1 VESPS
6 EFVFGGST
14 MSAPLLQLE
23 QVSFEY
29 KTAERSFVA
38 LRDINLSVSSGEF
51 IAIIGPSGSGKS
63 TLLNLLGLLAHPTSG
78 TQSVFG
84 KTLDILDEIQLA
96 QLRNTSLGFVFQ
108 SFALVSRLTVLENIL
123 LPTTFLPEQNHSP
136 GFWEA
141 KAIALL
147 GRFGLQDLA
156 ARFPNELS
164 GGQKQRVAL
173 CRALILDPMMLLAD
187 EPTGALDSRSSKE
200 VMSILKE
207 LNAEGRTIVVI
218 THDPGVAQQAQR
230 IVSLRDGHIS
240 SDESKAGSIGQK
252 PSPQRAQSS
261 TNSIKSEKHAAPS
274 VQRFMGLLRTSVLLA
289 RRSLATN
296 RTRSVL
302 TGLGLFMGIL
312 SLIVIDGLGEIVENS
327 FNKLFFTSSV
337 RKAYIYY
344 DEDRTGPHGHR
355 NSSWA
360 GLDAE
365 AEFPKLAQM
374 FERKGIVRP
383 FLRSSTCQIKTES
396 GGFRSRLVGVSDL
409 EEFIEMDTP
418 LSVGRLPGRQEFSAQ
433 SAVAILGSDTIDQL
447 FAKADPRRRERN
459 FPVGQR
465 VVVDNCDTLATF
477 TVIGVLKKR
486 DTSFGNRDAND
497 VLYVPNQSLLARM
510 GPTVYRWFSVL
521 PHPGV
526 DTKNLATEISNFLSL
541 RSGGRL
547 TFASSVPADILE
559 RVRGFLRIVQTI
571 VGFIGLLC
579 LFVGG
584 VGIMNMMLVTV
595 AERTRE
601 IGVMKS
607 LGANQGHIRSYI
619 LTEASLL
626 CVIAGMVAVVCG
638 LLVNN
643 LFSLCVSLFVP
654 MLKEFRWV
662 FAPVG
667 LIAGLFLSLLCGL
680 GFGSLPASRAAKLD
694 PAECLRSE

>member
-1 VESPS
+1 
-6 EFVFGGST
+6 
-14 MSAPLLQLE
+14 MSAILLELNE
-23 QVSFEY
+23 VSFEY
-29 KTAERSFVA
+29 KSAERSFIA
-38 LRDINLSVSSGEF
+38 LQNVNLSVNSGEF
-51 IAIIGPSGSGKS
+51 VAIIGPSGSGKS
-63 TLLNLLGLLAHPTSG
+63 TLLNLLGLLARPTSG
-78 TQSVFG
+78 AQRVFG
-84 KTLDILDEIQLA
+84 QALESLDDTQLA
-96 QLRNTSLGFVFQ
+96 SLRNTALGFVFQ
-108 SFALVSRLTVLENIL
+108 NFALVNRLTVLENIL
-123 LPTTFLPEQNHSP
+123 LPTTFLSDQEQLAAP
-136 GFWEA
+136 WEE
-141 KAIALL
+141 KALALL
-147 GRFGLQDLA
+147 ERFGLRDLA
-156 ARFPNELS
+156 PRFPNELS

-173 CRALILDPMMLLAD
+173 CRALIMDPMLLLAD
-187 EPTGALDSRSSKE
+187 EPTGALDSKSSKE
-200 VMSILKE
+200 VMAILNE
-207 LNAEGRTIVVI
+207 LNAEGRTIIVI
-218 THDPGVAQQAQR
+218 THDPGVAAEAQR
-230 IVSLRDGHIS
+230 IVTLRDGKIA
-240 SDESKAGSIGQK
+240 SDEMNIHLKNPLAPFAQGRARPKAQLARDNS
-252 PSPQRAQSS
+252 QRALKRG
-261 TNSIKSEKHAAPS
+261 I
-274 VQRFMGLLRTSVLLA
+274 GLLRASLLLA
-289 RRSLATN
+289 RRSLAAN
-296 RTRSVL
+296 RTRSIL

-312 SLIVIDGLGEIVENS
+312 SLIIIDGLGEIVEHS

-344 DEDRTGPHGHR
+344 DEDRTGPHGRR
-355 NSSWA
+355 NSNWA

-365 AEFPKLAQM
+365 SEFPKLAQM
-374 FERKGIVRP
+374 FEKKGIVRP
-383 FLRSSTCQIKTES
+383 FLRTSTCQIKTET
-396 GGFRSRLVGVSDL
+396 GGFRSRIVGVSDL
-409 EEFIEMDTP
+409 DEFIEMDTP
-418 LSVGRLPGRQEFSAQ
+418 LGVGRFPGRQEFTETA
-433 SAVAILGSDTIDQL
+433 AVTVLGSDTINQL
-447 FAKADPRRRERN
+447 FDKSDPRRREKN
-459 FPVGQR
+459 FPIGER
-465 VVVDNCDTLATF
+465 VVVDNCNTLGTF
-477 TVIGVLKKR
+477 TIIGVLKKR

-497 VLYVPNQSLLARM
+497 VLYVPNQALLARM

-626 CVIAGMVAVVCG
+626 CVIAGVVAVVCG

-643 LFSLCVSLFVP
+643 VFSLCVSLFVP

-667 LIAGLFLSLLCGL
+667 LSAGLLVSLLCGL
-680 GFGSLPASRAAKLD
+680 GFGMLPASRAAKLD

>member
-1 VESPS
+1 M
-6 EFVFGGST
+6 ST
-14 MSAPLLQLE
+14 TLLQLS
-23 QVSFEY
+23 QVGFEY
-29 KTAERSFVA
+29 QSAERRFSA
-38 LRDINLSVSSGEF
+38 LQDINLSITAGEF
-51 IAIIGPSGSGKS
+51 VAIIGPSGSGKS
-63 TLLNLLGLLAHPTSG
+63 TLLNLLGLLARPTSG
-78 TQSVFG
+78 HQQVFG
-84 KTLDILDEIQLA
+84 RPLETLDDTQLA
-96 QLRNTSLGFVFQ
+96 SLRNTALGFVFQ
-108 SFALVSRLTVLENIL
+108 NFALVNRLTILENIL
-123 LPTTFLPEQNHSP
+123 LPTTFLPEQESTQLQ
-136 GFWEA
+136 WEE
-141 KAIALL
+141 KALALL
-147 GRFGLQDLA
+147 SRFGLQDLSK
-156 ARFPNELS
+156 RFPNELS

-173 CRALILDPMMLLAD
+173 CRALILDPMLLLAD
-187 EPTGALDSRSSKE
+187 EPTGALDSKSSKE
-200 VMSILKE
+200 VMSILRE

-218 THDPGVAQQAQR
+218 THDPGVASEAHR
-230 IVSLRDGHIS
+230 IVSLRDGKIS
-240 SDESKAGSIGQK
+240 SDEMR
-252 PSPQRAQSS
+252 PSSDTPEPNRVVNPVHPALKNSNAQRRV
-261 TNSIKSEKHAAPS
+261 S
-274 VQRFMGLLRTSVLLA
+274 VQRTLGLLRASLLLA

-344 DEDRTGPHGHR
+344 DEDRTGPHGRR

-374 FERKGIVRP
+374 FEKKGIVRP
-383 FLRSSTCQIKTES
+383 FLRSSTCQIKTET

-409 EEFIEMDTP
+409 EEFLEMDTP
-418 LSVGRLPGRQEFSAQ
+418 LSIGRLPGRQEFVEK
-433 SAVAILGSDTIDQL
+433 SAVVILGSETIDQL
-447 FAKADPRRRERN
+447 FEKSDPRRREKN
-459 FPVGQR
+459 FPVGER
-465 VVVDNCDTLATF
+465 VVVDNCNTLGTF
-477 TVIGVLKKR
+477 TIIGVLKKR

-526 DTKNLATEISNFLSL
+526 ETKNLATEISNFLSL

-547 TFASSVPADILE
+547 SFSSSVPADILE

-607 LGANQGHIRSYI
+607 LGANQSHIRSYI

-626 CVIAGMVAVVCG
+626 CVIAGIVAVTCG
-638 LLVNN
+638 LLINN
-643 LFSLCVSLFVP
+643 IFSLCVSLFVP

-667 LIAGLFLSLLCGL
+667 LSAGLLVSLLCGL
-680 GFGSLPASRAAKLD
+680 GFGSLPASRAARLD